1 MDYRSTSINNNHP
14 LVYIIILN
22 WNGWEDTIECL
33 DSAFQINYSSY
44 RIVLCDNNSQDR
56 SLERIKQWLDNRQN
70 ISYFEYSQFQDQSLS
85 IEDTYDHQLILI
97 PTGKNLG
104 FAGGNNIGIS
114 YALSDPNCAY
124 VWLLNN
130 DTTVNPNALTALVD
144 RSQLDTN
151 IGICGSKLVYYH
163 QRSIVQA
170 WGGGRYDKW
179 LGVANNLGMGASIEL
194 KVDSLEVEKTLDF
207 IMGASMLVSRSFI
220 KDVGL
225 MNEQYFLCFEELDWI
240 VRAKGKYKLGYAD
253 RSIVYHKEGR
263 STGNN
268 SDKNQRSYLSDYYNQ
283 RSYILFT
290 RTYYPYLRPF
300 IYLHL
305 CTTLV
310 NRIVRKQIDRIPMIW
325 KLVLEDMK
333 I

>member
-1 MDYRSTSINNNHP
+1 MP

-22 WNGWEDTIECL
+22 WNGWKDTIECL
-33 DSAFQINYSSY
+33 DSVFQLKYSNY
-44 RIVLCDNNSQDR
+44 RIIVCDNDSDDL
-56 SLERIKQWLDNRQN
+56 SLEIIREWLDNQHTT
-70 ISYFEYSQFQDQSLS
+70 YFEFSHSKDREIL
-85 IEDTYDHQLILI
+85 IEDYHKVTLI
-97 PTGKNLG
+97 PTGANLG
-104 FAGGNNIGIS
+104 FAGGNNIGVR
-114 YALSDPNCAY
+114 YALSDTNCDY
-124 VWLLNN
+124 VWILNN
-130 DTTVNPNALTALVD
+130 DTTVDPNALDSLVKHFRTD
-144 RSQLDTN
+144 IT

-163 QRSIVQA
+163 QPTLIQA
-170 WGGGRYDKW
+170 WGGGRYNKW
-179 LGVANNLGMGASIEL
+179 LGIATNLGIGSSIDQQADVL
-194 KVDSLEVEKTLDF
+194 KIEKQINF

-220 KDVGL
+220 NEVGL

-240 VRAKGKYKLGYAD
+240 TRAKGKYRLGYAE
-253 RSIVYHKEGR
+253 SSVVYHKEGG

-305 CTTLV
+305 CITLV
-310 NRIVRKQIDRIPMIW
+310 NRIRRKQLDRVSMIG
-325 KLVLEDMK
+325 KLVIEDLK

>member
-1 MDYRSTSINNNHP
+1 MLIDHNSP

-33 DSAFQINYSSY
+33 DSLLQINYSNY

-56 SLERIKQWLDNRQN
+56 SLEQIKQWLDNRLSPTY
-70 ISYFEYSQFQDQSLS
+70 IECSQFQD
-85 IEDTYDHQLILI
+85 IKDTYGHQIILM
-97 PTGKNLG
+97 PTGANLG
-104 FAGGNNIGIS
+104 FAGGNNIGIRS
-114 YALSDPNCAY
+114 ALSDSNCDY
-124 VWLLNN
+124 VWILNN
-130 DTTVNPNALTALVD
+130 DTTVDPNALTALVD
-144 RSQLDTN
+144 RFQLDPN
-151 IGICGSKLVYYH
+151 IGICGSKLIYYY
-163 QRSIVQA
+163 QRDLVQA

-253 RSIVYHKEGR
+253 RSIVYHKEGG

-305 CTTLV
+305 CATLV
-310 NRIVRKQIDRIPMIW
+310 NRIGRKQIDRTSMIW
-325 KLVLEDMK
+325 KLIREDMK